1 MSKKIII
8 SESQYKRVFLN
19 EQSSIDD
26 IIVYFNEDKGTIVEQ
41 TARLY
46 RLWANSTPELS
57 KKYGKESEFDLDAS
71 RKPANSGTFEK
82 SFSKGKSQFDK
93 DWLIVPK
100 KYTIKD
106 GNNII
111 TDGGKELLFTKGG
124 RIEYSVMTKKV
135 LPEKLS
141 DQDYF
146 YYGDRDE
153 FIDDDET
160 YDMRPGSKIKEELKN
175 IYSSTNTKK
184 ATNVTQKEKESDIEK
199 KLVSFRNTIDYLE
212 DMGLGVSDPL
222 RGRLIPYK
230 KNQTFKNAE
239 DIPSDNYLFART
251 AINAMKYLDSLKAGK
266 TITGVKG
273 SSTVCVTKLGNSCKG
288 SSPYITSNT
297 YTLNLAKVLGNKKI
311 GKYPANYVVYDH
323 GFYFDWGKIVEDLEN
338 KFKSDKFSYKSSLFP
353 DGWWNY
359 FTQSYNMGSTGS
371 FNKVVSSINS
381 IGGGDIPKIN
391 TLNKYEDSTSVW
403 EYLGDCF
410 TDYHCVLDVASIA
423 SLAIPGVGLAISAG
437 LDIINAGSYGV
448 EAYTADSEEERD
460 AALIAGTLTL
470 FGGLLGGGVS
480 QTKRLVTKGN
490 ANPKIYK
497 YADEVMNRVNKE
509 IPNAKNLKELD
520 PSKGN
525 IIQRNLNK
533 KQIPEKLTKIY
544 KETAEKYGLKESDI
558 LIAHDILKDFSK
570 IDPNIA
576 QKYTEAL
583 NAITKKVDR
592 ASLTKFAQKPDFQ
605 KMLINNNGDVVV
617 TLSKYM
623 KMVAKKEAVMEAS
636 LFAAL
641 TVAMEEP
648 EVQQWV
654 ATKIIDLK
662 AKVNPTVKN
671 IVQSEGYDWGTVK
684 EIFNSDSSGKDNTLL
699 KQAWEKGWRPWPKG
713 EEPTEMNVFETG
725 ILWLIENPKYQTETF
740 KRNFSQIGI
749 DDVER
754 EVKPEKEEDRR
765 EGVIYYDTKEE
776 LEQRS
781 KIDDNITDEEI
792 ETTSDI
798 LDQYF

>member
-1 MSKKIII
+1 MGKKIII

-26 IIVYFNEDKGTIVEQ
+26 IIVYFDEDKGTIIEQ

-100 KYTIKD
+100 EK
-106 GNNII
+106 NF
-111 TDGGKELLFTKGG
+111 LLFTKGG
-124 RIEYSVMTKKV
+124 RTKYSVLTKKV
-135 LPEKLS
+135 LPNELS
-141 DQDYF
+141 EQDYF
-146 YYGDRDE
+146 YIGDRDS
-153 FIDDDET
+153 FIRDGET
-160 YDMRPGSKIKEELKN
+160 YPSGKGSKIKEELKN
-175 IYSSTNTKK
+175 IYSSSNTKK
-184 ATNVTQKEKESDIEK
+184 AINVTQKEKESDIEK
-199 KLVSFRNTIDYLE
+199 KLVSFRNTIDGLE
-212 DMGLGVSDPL
+212 KIGLGVSAPFI
-222 RGRLIPYK
+222 GRLIPYK
-230 KNQTFKNAE
+230 KTDTFKNAE
-239 DIPSDNYLFART
+239 DIPSQNYLFART
-251 AINAMKYLDSLKAGK
+251 AINAMKYLTDLMADKV
-266 TITGVKG
+266 ITGSKG
-273 SSTVCVTKLGNSCKG
+273 ATSICVTKLDSGCKSSNPYVTSSTYDINLSRILS
-288 SSPYITSNT
+288 SSPIKTIY
-297 YTLNLAKVLGNKKI
+297 GE
-311 GKYPANYVVYDH
+311 YPASWIMYDY
-323 GFYFDWGKIVEDLEN
+323 GFYFNWEKIKKDLEN
-338 KFKSDKFSYKSSLFP
+338 KFKSDKFAYKSSLFP

-359 FTQSYNMGSTGS
+359 FTQTYGVGSEGS
-371 FNKVVSSINS
+371 FPQIKSAIKKISYDDFDKVSTI
-381 IGGGDIPKIN
+381 
-391 TLNKYEDSTSVW
+391 NKYEDSTSVW

-410 TDYHCVLDVASIA
+410 SDYHCVLDVASIA

-448 EAYTADSEEERD
+448 EAYNADSEEEKD

-497 YADEVMNRVNKE
+497 YTDEVMDRVNKE

-520 PSKGN
+520 PRKGN

-544 KETAEKYGLKESDI
+544 KETAEKYGLKDSEI

-605 KMLINNNGDVVV
+605 KMLMSNNGDVVV

-648 EVQQWV
+648 EVQKW
-654 ATKIIDLK
+654 IGDRYMDLK
-662 AKVNPTVKN
+662 YMGRTDIRSMVEK
-671 IVQSEGYDWGTVK
+671 EGYDWESTK
-684 EIFNSDSSGKDNTLL
+684 ELFGSDSSGEDNTLL

-713 EEPTEMNVFETG
+713 KEEPTEEDFAIG
-725 ILWLIENPKYQTETF
+725 FKWLLDNSKYQTEKF
-740 KRNFSQIGI
+740 KGGIGQYGNTKKQKYL
-749 DDVER
+749 VT
-754 EVKPEKEEDRR
+754 PENEKDKE
-765 EGVIYYDTKEE
+765 EGVIYIKDKE
-776 LEQRS
+776 
-781 KIDDNITDEEI
+781 IVDIINNTDNNITDEELKL
-792 ETTSDI
+792 SQNAS
-798 LDQYF
+798 L

>member
-1 MSKKIII
+1 
-8 SESQYKRVFLN
+8 
-19 EQSSIDD
+19 
-26 IIVYFNEDKGTIVEQ
+26 
-41 TARLY
+41 
-46 RLWANSTPELS
+46 LWANSTPELS

-100 KYTIKD
+100 EK
-106 GNNII
+106 NF
-111 TDGGKELLFTKGG
+111 LLFTKGG
-124 RIEYSVMTKKV
+124 RTKYSVLTKKV
-135 LPEKLS
+135 LPNELS
-141 DQDYF
+141 EQDYF
-146 YYGDRDE
+146 YIGDRDS
-153 FIDDDET
+153 FIRDGET
-160 YDMRPGSKIKEELKN
+160 YPSGKGSKIKEELKN
-175 IYSSTNTKK
+175 IYSSSNTKK
-184 ATNVTQKEKESDIEK
+184 AINVTQKEKESDIEK
-199 KLVSFRNTIDYLE
+199 KLVSIRNTIDGLE
-212 DMGLGVSDPL
+212 KIGLGVSAPFI
-222 RGRLIPYK
+222 GRLIPYK
-230 KNQTFKNAE
+230 KTDTFKNAE
-239 DIPSDNYLFART
+239 DIPSQNYLFART
-251 AINAMKYLDSLKAGK
+251 AINAMKYLTDLMADKV
-266 TITGVKG
+266 ITGSKG
-273 SSTVCVTKLGNSCKG
+273 ATSICVTKLDSGCKSSNPYVTSSTYDINLSRILS
-288 SSPYITSNT
+288 SSPIKTIY
-297 YTLNLAKVLGNKKI
+297 GE
-311 GKYPANYVVYDH
+311 YPASWIMYDY
-323 GFYFDWGKIVEDLEN
+323 GFYFNWEKIKKDLEN
-338 KFKSDKFSYKSSLFP
+338 KFKSDKFAYKSSLFP

-359 FTQSYNMGSTGS
+359 FTQTYGVGSEGS
-371 FNKVVSSINS
+371 FPQIISAIEKISYDDFDKVSTI
-381 IGGGDIPKIN
+381 
-391 TLNKYEDSTSVW
+391 NKYEDSTSIW

-410 TDYHCVLDVASIA
+410 TDYHCVLDVTSIA

-437 LDIINAGSYGV
+437 IDFVNAASYGV
-448 EAYTADSEEERD
+448 EAYNADSEEEKD
-460 AALIAGTLTL
+460 AALIACTLTL

-497 YADEVMNRVNKE
+497 YADEVMDRVNKE

-520 PSKGN
+520 PRKGN

-544 KETAEKYGLKESDI
+544 KETAEKYGLKDSEI

-605 KMLINNNGDVVV
+605 KMLMSNNGDVVV

-684 EIFNSDSSGKDNTLL
+684 EIFNSDSSGKDNSLL
-699 KQAWEKGWRPWPKG
+699 KKAWEQGWRPWPKG

>member
-8 SESQYKRVFLN
+8 SESQYRRVFLN

-57 KKYGKESEFDLDAS
+57 KKYGKESEFDLDAI
-71 RKPANSGTFEK
+71 RKPSNSGTFEK

-93 DWLIVPK
+93 DWLIVPHRYSYQDGTP
-100 KYTIKD
+100 KY
-106 GNNII
+106 GGRLI

-124 RIEYSVMTKKV
+124 RIKYSVMTKKV
-135 LPEKLS
+135 LPEKLT

-146 YYGDRDE
+146 YIGKKDYYIR
-153 FIDDDET
+153 DDET
-160 YDMRPGSKIKEELKN
+160 YGAGKGSKIKEEIKN
-175 IYSSTNTKK
+175 IYSSSNTKK
-184 ATNVTQKEKESDIEK
+184 ATNVIQKEKESDIEK
-199 KLVSFRNTIDYLE
+199 KLVQFRSTIDYLE

-222 RGRLIPYK
+222 RGRLIPYR

-239 DIPSDNYLFART
+239 DIPSDNYLYART
-251 AINAMKYLDSLKAGK
+251 AINAMKYLDYLKANK

-297 YTLNLAKVLGNKKI
+297 YTLNLAKVLANKKI
-311 GKYPANYVVYDH
+311 GKYPTNYVVYDH
-323 GFYFDWGKIVEDLEN
+323 GFYFDWDKIVEDLEN
-338 KFKSDKFSYKSSLFP
+338 KFKSDKFATESSLFP
-353 DGWWNY
+353 DGWFNY
-359 FTQSYNMGSTGS
+359 FMISYNLGSTGS

-381 IGGGDIPKIN
+381 ISSGDIPKIN

-448 EAYTADSEEERD
+448 EAYNADSEEERD

-470 FGGLLGGGVS
+470 FGGLFGGGVS

-497 YADEVMNRVNKE
+497 YADEVMDRVNKE

-605 KMLINNNGDVVV
+605 KMLISNNGDVVV

-648 EVQQWV
+648 EVQKW
-654 ATKIIDLK
+654 IGDRYMDLK
-662 AKVNPTVKN
+662 YMGRTDIRSMVEK
-671 IVQSEGYDWGTVK
+671 EGYDWRSTK
-684 EIFNSDSSGKDNTLL
+684 ELFGSDSSGEDNTLL
-699 KQAWEKGWRPWPKG
+699 KQAWEKGWRPQKDVSKSW
-713 EEPTEMNVFETG
+713 E
-725 ILWLIENPKYQTETF
+725 WLIKNPKYQTNTF
-740 KRNFSQIGI
+740 KTKYTSTPSKVKVLPKNEE
-749 DDVER
+749 ER
-754 EVKPEKEEDRR
+754 EEGIKYYETEEQVNMINQPYVD
-765 EGVIYYDTKEE
+765 YSEE
-776 LEQRS
+776 EENEL
-781 KIDDNITDEEI
+781 KNLLKNIK
-792 ETTSDI
+792 
-798 LDQYF
+798 

>member
-8 SESQYKRVFLN
+8 SESQYRRVFLN

-26 IIVYFNEDKGTIVEQ
+26 IIVYFDEDKGTIVEQ

-82 SFSKGKSQFDK
+82 SFSKGKSQFDT

-100 KYTIKD
+100 EK
-106 GNNII
+106 NF
-111 TDGGKELLFTKGG
+111 LLFTKGG
-124 RIEYSVMTKKV
+124 RTKYSVMTKKV
-135 LPEKLS
+135 LPEKLT

-146 YYGDRDE
+146 YIGDRDG
-153 FIDDDET
+153 FIRDGET
-160 YDMRPGSKIKEELKN
+160 YPSGKGSKIKEELKN
-175 IYSSTNTKK
+175 IYSSSNTKK
-184 ATNVTQKEKESDIEK
+184 ATNVTQKEKEADIEK

-212 DMGLGVSDPL
+212 DMGLGVRDPL

-230 KNQTFKNAE
+230 KTDTFKYAE

-251 AINAMKYLDSLKAGK
+251 AINAMKYLDYLKADK
-266 TITGVKG
+266 TISGVKG
-273 SSTVCVTKLGNSCKG
+273 DSTVCVTKLGRSCLG
-288 SSPYITSNT
+288 AAPYITSNT

-311 GKYPANYVVYDH
+311 GNYPANYVVYDH

-338 KFKSDKFSYKSSLFP
+338 KFKSDKIAYKSSLFP

-381 IGGGDIPKIN
+381 IGGGDIPKIK
-391 TLNKYEDSTSVW
+391 TINKYEGGGSIWSN
-403 EYLGDCF
+403 LSDCF
-410 TDYHCVLDVASIA
+410 SDYHCVLDVASIA
-423 SLAIPGVGLAISAG
+423 ALAVPGVGLMLSAG
-437 LDIINAGSYGV
+437 IDFVNSGLYGV
-448 EAYTADSEEERD
+448 EALNAETDEERD
-460 AALIAGTLTL
+460 AALIAGGLTL
-470 FGGLLGGGVS
+470 IGGFAGGGVG
-480 QTKRLVTKGN
+480 QTRRLLTKGSR
-490 ANPKIYK
+490 NPKIYNYVDDVMK
-497 YADEVMNRVNKE
+497 TISKELPEV
-509 IPNAKNLKELD
+509 KNL
-520 PSKGN
+520 SKSLQN
-525 IIQRNLNK
+525 
-533 KQIPEKLTKIY
+533 EKIAKIY
-544 KETAEKYGLKESDI
+544 SNTAEKYGLSNSDV
-558 LIAHDILKDFSK
+558 LLAHDILKDFSK
-570 IDPNIA
+570 IDPKIA
-576 QKYTEAL
+576 AEYTKVL
-583 NAITKKVDR
+583 NSIKGRLSKVQR
-592 ASLTKFAQKPDFQ
+592 ANLTKVASDSKFQ
-605 KMLINNNGDVVV
+605 KVVEENGGDVVKG
-617 TLSKYM
+617 LNKYM
-623 KMVAKKEAVMEAS
+623 KTKAGKEALIEGGLFLTLTEVMEIP
-636 LFAAL
+636 
-641 TVAMEEP
+641 V
-648 EVQQWV
+648 VQQWV

-662 AKVNPTVKN
+662 AKVNPTIKN

-684 EIFNSDSSGKDNTLL
+684 EIFNSDSSGKDNSLL
-699 KQAWEKGWRPWPKG
+699 KKAWEQGWRPWPKG

-740 KRNFSQIGI
+740 KRNFSQIGT
-749 DDVER
+749 DDVVR
-754 EVKPEKEEDRR
+754 EVKPEKEEDKI

>member
-26 IIVYFNEDKGTIVEQ
+26 IVVYFNEDKGNIIEQ

-100 KYTIKD
+100 KYTIKS
-106 GNNII
+106 GNTII

-146 YYGDRDE
+146 YIGDRDR
-153 FIDDDET
+153 FIRDDKT
-160 YDMRPGSKIKEELKN
+160 YYAGKGSKIKEEIKN
-175 IYSSTNTKK
+175 IYSSSNTKK
-184 ATNVTQKEKESDIEK
+184 ATNVLQKEKESDIEK
-199 KLVSFRNTIDYLE
+199 KLVQFRSTIDYLE

-251 AINAMKYLDSLKAGK
+251 AINAMKYLDYLKAGK

-297 YTLNLAKVLGNKKI
+297 YDEKLGKILGNKKI
-311 GKYPANYVVYDH
+311 GNYPANYVVYDH
-323 GFYFDWGKIVEDLEN
+323 GFYFDWDKIEEDLEN
-338 KFKSDKFSYKSSLFP
+338 KFKSDKFATESSLFP
-353 DGWWNY
+353 DGWWYY
-359 FTQSYNMGSTGS
+359 FNLSYNLRSTS
-371 FNKVVSSINS
+371 FNKVVSSIKS
-381 IGGGDIPKIN
+381 ISSSDIPKIN
-391 TLNKYEDSTSVW
+391 TLNKYEDSTSIW

-410 TDYHCVLDVASIA
+410 SDYHCVLDVASIA

-448 EAYTADSEEERD
+448 EAYNADSEEERD

-497 YADEVMNRVNKE
+497 YADEVMDRVNKE

-605 KMLINNNGDVVV
+605 KMLMSNNGDVVV

-648 EVQQWV
+648 EVQKW
-654 ATKIIDLK
+654 IGDRYMDLK
-662 AKVNPTVKN
+662 YMGRTDIRSMVEK
-671 IVQSEGYDWGTVK
+671 EGYDWESTK
-684 EIFNSDSSGKDNTLL
+684 ELFGSDSSGEDNTLL
-699 KQAWEKGWRPWPKG
+699 KQAWEKGWRPQKDVSKSW
-713 EEPTEMNVFETG
+713 E
-725 ILWLIENPKYQTETF
+725 WLIKNPKYQTNTF
-740 KRNFSQIGI
+740 KTKYTSTPSKVKVLPKNEE
-749 DDVER
+749 ER
-754 EVKPEKEEDRR
+754 EEGIKYYETEEQVNMINQPYVD
-765 EGVIYYDTKEE
+765 YSEE
-776 LEQRS
+776 EENEL
-781 KIDDNITDEEI
+781 KNLLKNIK
-792 ETTSDI
+792 
-798 LDQYF
+798 